1 MEMNPVFIF
10 IDPFL
15 IWFYRLTGHAFA
27 NFIIGTT
34 VLCFFAVLIGEF
46 CVSLA
51 FLAAR
56 KKIDKT
62 SKEVVHYQNLS
73 MKAIASGDKAS
84 YKAANRMAND
94 AFGKSFFLQISL
106 SGAYLWPAFFAIA
119 WMQPRFGDVEFQTP
133 FEGLSLGYLFFFIII
148 YIVVCVIFRKIKYR
162 LPYFRNIK
170 AILDTYEKSVTQLKT
185 PADYI
190 EEVKK

>member
-1 MEMNPVFIF
+1 
-10 IDPFL
+10 
-15 IWFYRLTGHAFA
+15 
-27 NFIIGTT
+27 
-34 VLCFFAVLIGEF
+34 
-46 CVSLA
+46 
-51 FLAAR
+51 
-56 KKIDKT
+56 
-62 SKEVVHYQNLS
+62 
-73 MKAIASGDKAS
+73 
-84 YKAANRMAND
+84 
-94 AFGKSFFLQISL
+94 
-106 SGAYLWPAFFAIA
+106 
-119 WMQPRFGDVEFQTP
+119 MQPRFADVEFQTP

>member
-1 MEMNPVFIF
+1 M
-10 IDPFL
+10 
-15 IWFYRLTGHAFA
+15 
-27 NFIIGTT
+27 
-34 VLCFFAVLIGEF
+34 LCFFAVLIGEF